1 MKFEW
6 DMEKAQ
12 INEVKHHIDFETAAR
27 VFLDPNRY
35 EEYDDSHDEYEE
47 RWKTIGL
54 VGPAV
59 LVVIFTERGPGG
71 EVIRIISARK
81 ANEKERKTYYEVRA

>member
-6 DMEKAQ
+6 DIEKARL
-12 INEVKHHIDFETAAR
+12 NELKHHLDFETAAR

-35 EEYDDSHDEYEE
+35 EEYDRGYDDYEE

-54 VGPAV
+54 VGPAI
-59 LVVIFTERGPGG
+59 LVVLYTERGRDG

-81 ANEKERKTYYEVRA
+81 ANEKERRAYSEVRA

>member
-6 DMEKAQ
+6 DIEKAR
-12 INEVKHHIDFETAAR
+12 INELKHHIDFETAAR
-27 VFLDPNRY
+27 IFLDPARY
-35 EEYDDSHDEYEE
+35 EEYDSNHEEYEE

-54 VGPAV
+54 VGPAI
-59 LVVIFTERGPGG
+59 LVVIYTERGPDG

-81 ANEKERKTYYEVRA
+81 ANEKERRIYYEVRT

>member
-6 DMEKAQ
+6 DIEKEQ
-12 INEVKHHIDFETAAR
+12 INELKHHIDFETAAR
-27 VFLDPNRY
+27 IFFDPNRY
-35 EEYDDSHDEYEE
+35 EEYDCGCDEYEE

-54 VGPAV
+54 VGPAI
-59 LVVIFTERGPGG
+59 LVVIYTERGLDG

-81 ANEKERKTYYEVRA
+81 ANEKERRIYYEIRT

>member
-6 DMEKAQ
+6 DQAKAW
-12 INEVKHHIDFETAAR
+12 INERKHHIDFETAAR
-27 VFLDPNRY
+27 VFLDPDRF
-35 EEYDDSHDEYEE
+35 EEYDYNQIELED

-59 LVVIFTERGPGG
+59 LVVIYTERGPSG
-71 EVIRIISARK
+71 EIIRIISARK
-81 ANEKERKTYYEVRA
+81 ANEKERRAYYEVRA

>member
-1 MKFEW
+1 MEFEW
-6 DMEKAQ
+6 DIEKAR
-12 INEVKHHIDFETAAR
+12 INELKHHIDFETAAH

-35 EEYDDSHDEYEE
+35 EECDNSHDEYEE

-54 VGPAV
+54 VGPAI
-59 LVVIFTERGPGG
+59 LVVIYTERGLDG